1 VLLELTEDGRRS
13 VYEIVSGACQDEAA
27 SLVVCENGVS
37 ASLPSPALGFSATG
51 VVLGLLAIDSR
62 LERS

>member
-1 VLLELTEDGRRS
+1 
-13 VYEIVSGACQDEAA
+13 VYEIVSGACEDEAA
-27 SLVVCENGVS
+27 SLVVCKNGVS
-37 ASLPSPALGFSATG
+37 ASLPSPALDFSATG